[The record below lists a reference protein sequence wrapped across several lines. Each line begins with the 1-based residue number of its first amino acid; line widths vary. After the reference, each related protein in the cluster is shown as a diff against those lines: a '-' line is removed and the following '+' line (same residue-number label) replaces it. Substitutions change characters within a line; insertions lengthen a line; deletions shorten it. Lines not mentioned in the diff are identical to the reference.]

1 MVGRSMVSACHAFS
15 FVGLVLVT
23 MASCGGSTNSISNDE
38 EPDYGHLSANCDA
51 DTGEPQPSTTIDAAA
66 AATEYILGTL
76 VVRVA
81 AAKYLM
87 GDDGLSIGRLLWS
100 AEGSGGNGGASANK
114 KKKKRPP
121 SRRRV
126 CPYARLTFGG
136 NTQRTS
142 VCYQTTEPEWSREEQ
157 YYFDVTLPV
166 PKLAHLSDDDNE
178 GRPQGKS
185 LAGENSTASTT
196 IFDQRPDSVASGE
209 RQKSE
214 GWSSMPPPPRPVLTI
229 SLFHSELSKDEKA
242 KKVSKDAWS
251 EDDDFCLGTV
261 VLDVT
266 QVLTGKVRSFD
277 RWIPLGGGGDDTAGE
292 VRIICEYDAA
302 DPPPRHGDLCR
313 VTGFCNPKDL
323 YPAPIAISYRVDELD
338 GDEVILSYTSPEGW
352 LCTFKAHRY
361 MLICAVRHQAA
372 IERYEAEVIEIVQ
385 KLAQSPMISVVQET
399 AERLEDDGLI
409 NVGRDALMGGVG
421 LLNRWLDGG
430 VEIAVQDVIHA
441 TNWDGRHS
449 TAMDGDNESSD
460 DDDASDSA
468 DNVAEREAYEKEDD
482 DAAEPLAGMPSCP
495 ITGLPMRDPVV
506 AADGHSYERK
516 AIMRWFKKS
525 NMSPITR
532 EELPHKH
539 VVPNY
544 MLLSTL
550 QKENNAAGGDAST
563 GGDNASN
570 INGDHGDRNSR
581 KRTDEEGH
589 DGGNDLVMNRLS
601 LS

>member
-1 MVGRSMVSACHAFS
+1 
-15 FVGLVLVT
+15 
-23 MASCGGSTNSISNDE
+23 MASCGGSTKSISNDE
-38 EPDYGHLSANCDA
+38 EPDYGHL
-51 DTGEPQPSTTIDAAA
+51 DAAA

-100 AEGSGGNGGASANK
+100 SEDK
-114 KKKKRPP
+114 KTKKRPP

-142 VCYQTTEPEWSREEQ
+142 VCYHTTEPEWSREEQ

-185 LAGENSTASTT
+185 LAGANNTASTT

-214 GWSSMPPPPRPVLTI
+214 GWGSIPPPPRPVLTI

-242 KKVSKDAWS
+242 KKNCKAAWS

-277 RWIPLGGGGDDTAGE
+277 RWIPLGVGGDDTAGE

-313 VTGFCNPKDL
+313 FTGFCDPKDL
-323 YPAPIAISYRVDELD
+323 YPAPITISYRVDELMD

-385 KLAQSPMISVVQET
+385 KLAQSPMISVLGST

-430 VEIAVQDVIHA
+430 VDLAVQDVIHA

-449 TAMDGDNESSD
+449 TAIQGDNESSD

-482 DAAEPLAGMPSCP
+482 DAAEPLPGMPSCP

-550 QKENNAAGGDAST
+550 QKDNNAAGGNT
-563 GGDNASN
+563 TTVGDNVSN
-570 INGDHGDRNSR
+570 TNGDHAGRSSRNR
-581 KRTDEEGH
+581 KDEEGH
-589 DGGNDLVMNRLS
+589 DGGNDSVMDRLS
-601 LS
+601 LT

>member
-1 MVGRSMVSACHAFS
+1 
-15 FVGLVLVT
+15 
-23 MASCGGSTNSISNDE
+23 MASCGGGNSND
-38 EPDYGHLSANCDA
+38 EPDYGHLTAN
-51 DTGEPQPSTTIDAAA
+51 GKPSSTIAAA
-66 AATEYILGTL
+66 SAAASVLSSEASEYILGTL

-87 GDDGLSIGRLLWS
+87 GDDGISIGRLLWS
-100 AEGSGGNGGASANK
+100 SGGSGGNGGASSNK
-114 KKKKRPP
+114 KTKKRPP

-126 CPYARLTFGG
+126 CPYARLAFGG
-136 NTQRTS
+136 NTQRTT
-142 VCYQTTEPEWSREEQ
+142 VCYNSTEPEWSREEQ

-166 PKLAHLSDDDNE
+166 PKLAHLSDADE
-178 GRPQGKS
+178 GSPQGK
-185 LAGENSTASTT
+185 LAGANTGST
-196 IFDQRPDSVASGE
+196 IFDQRPDNVAAGE

-214 GWSSMPPPPRPVLTI
+214 GWSVIPPPPRPVLTI
-229 SLFHSELSKDEKA
+229 SLFHSDLSKEEKG
-242 KKVSKDAWS
+242 KKVTKDAW
-251 EDDDFCLGTV
+251 EEDFCLGV
-261 VLDVT
+261 VSLDVT
-266 QVLTGKVRSFD
+266 QVLTGKVRNFD
-277 RWIPLGGGGDDTAGE
+277 RWIPLGGCGDDTAGE

-313 VTGFCNPKDL
+313 FTGFCNPADL
-323 YPAPIAISYRVDELD
+323 YPAPTTIAYRVDELD

-385 KLAQSPMISVVQET
+385 KLAQSPMVSVVQET

-409 NVGRDALMGGVG
+409 NVGRDALIGGVG
-421 LLNRWLDGG
+421 LLSRWLDGG
-430 VEIAVQDVIHA
+430 VELAVQDVIHA

-449 TAMDGDNESSD
+449 AAIEGDNSD
-460 DDDASDSA
+460 DESDSA
-468 DNVAEREAYEKEDD
+468 DNVAEREAYEEEDA
-482 DAAEPLAGMPSCP
+482 DAAEPLPGMPSCP

-525 NMSPITR
+525 NVSPITR
-532 EELPHKH
+532 AELPHKH

-550 QKENNAAGGDAST
+550 QKENGVAGGSAFS
-563 GGDNASN
+563 GG
-570 INGDHGDRNSR
+570 INKSGTNDDQIDSSSGSRND
-581 KRTDEEGH
+581 DETKQ
-589 DGGNDLVMNRLS
+589 GGNAMDRLS
-601 LS
+601 LT